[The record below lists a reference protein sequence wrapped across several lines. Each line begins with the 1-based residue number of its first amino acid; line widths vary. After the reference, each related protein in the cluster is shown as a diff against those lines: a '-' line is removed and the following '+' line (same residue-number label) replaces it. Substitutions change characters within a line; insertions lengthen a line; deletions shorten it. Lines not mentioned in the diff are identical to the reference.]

1 MADPTEPT
9 VPNTSAAPATPPVD
23 AGAPAPT
30 PTENRTYTAEEMREA
45 NGEAARWRKTLR
57 EEQAAKAELEKKL
70 QDIENAKMAE
80 EGRWKDLAE
89 AAQKE
94 ALNARQELMTRVTR
108 AEIRSAAAAAGILDV
123 EIADLIKIP
132 EGFTGE
138 FADLVE
144 QHKAAKPSL
153 YKSAQVAAPIAAP
166 APAPSQSAAPTP
178 IPVARD
184 STQPDV
190 KDMSKKEYEAYK
202 KSFLTKMRARY

>member
-1 MADPTEPT
+1 MADPIETPAS
-9 VPNTSAAPATPPVD
+9 VPNAQTAVADNAASAPK
-23 AGAPAPT
+23 
-30 PTENRTYTAEEMREA
+30 PTENRTYTADEMKEA

-70 QDIENAKMAE
+70 QEIENAKLAE
-80 EGRWKDLAE
+80 EGRWKELAE

-94 ALNARQELMTRVTR
+94 AIAAKQELTARVTR

-138 FADLVE
+138 FSDLVE

-153 YKSAQVAAPIAAP
+153 YKSAQPVAPVAP
-166 APAPSQSAAPTP
+166 APASSQQTAPAP
-178 IPVARD
+178 IPVAKE
-184 STQPDV
+184 STQMDV
-190 KDMSKKEYEAYK
+190 KNMSKKEYEAYK
-202 KSFLTKMRARY
+202 KSFLSKMRARY